1 MKKFEELTT
10 EQKLKLLC
18 GKDSW
23 HTEDFDGTIPS
34 VRVTDASMGVRM
46 PVNPDQWSSGDRP
59 SVSYPSMQVLA
70 CTWNTEVVKNYA
82 ECVAD
87 DCLDAG
93 ADLVLGPGINIKRS
107 PICGRN
113 FEYLS
118 EDPYL
123 SGIMAKMYVTAMQ
136 DEGVGACIKHF
147 CCNNLENNRF
157 EQSSDVD
164 ERTLREIYYR
174 PFEIACEARPVS
186 LMSSYNRINGVYG
199 SEYKIGYDILRN
211 EFGFDGLIM
220 SDWDAVRDRTAAA
233 KAGLDLEMP
242 FHKEHYEQIVRDYE
256 NGKISL
262 KEIDILAR
270 RVYDFVERTKKLHKT
285 EKRKHSLESRLDFAR
300 NIEEEGIVLLKNN
313 GALPLKEK
321 QKISVCGLFAR
332 PGDQEGLFCGGGSS
346 KVKRLTQLFDI
357 YEILSNVLG
366 GNIVYETAFGDRGVE
381 GAIMRPNTAVENAS
395 RSDVNIVFAGTGCNI
410 ETEAL
415 DRTSMKLCDAA
426 QQTIIDTA
434 KVNPNTVVVIF
445 AGSPIDM
452 TDWIDEV
459 AAVVWAGFPG
469 EKGGEAVVNVLTGK
483 VNPSGKLTETFPL
496 RYEDTPAAKCYR
508 NSSITRY
515 DEGINVGYRYYDSYG
530 IDVLFPFGYGLSYSH
545 FDYAELQLLP
555 NLIPNGL
562 TVNFYISNLS
572 KFDGKEITQVYVRP
586 LNARVYRPN
595 KELKGFTK
603 TFIQAG
609 ERAKVSVGLDIT
621 AFAYWSVARNCWYIE
636 DGVYEIIVASSVK
649 DERLK
654 AKVSI
659 KSGKIEII

>member
-1 MKKFEELTT
+1 
-10 EQKLKLLC
+10 
-18 GKDSW
+18 
-23 HTEDFDGTIPS
+23 
-34 VRVTDASMGVRM
+34 
-46 PVNPDQWSSGDRP
+46 
-59 SVSYPSMQVLA
+59 
-70 CTWNTEVVKNYA
+70 
-82 ECVAD
+82 
-87 DCLDAG
+87 
-93 ADLVLGPGINIKRS
+93 
-107 PICGRN
+107 
-113 FEYLS
+113 
-118 EDPYL
+118 
-123 SGIMAKMYVTAMQ
+123 
-136 DEGVGACIKHF
+136 
-147 CCNNLENNRF
+147 
-157 EQSSDVD
+157 
-164 ERTLREIYYR
+164 
-174 PFEIACEARPVS
+174 
-186 LMSSYNRINGVYG
+186 MS
-199 SEYKIGYDILRN
+199 
-211 EFGFDGLIM
+211 
-220 SDWDAVRDRTAAA
+220 T
-233 KAGLDLEMP
+233 
-242 FHKEHYEQIVRDYE
+242 
-256 NGKISL
+256 
-262 KEIDILAR
+262 
-270 RVYDFVERTKKLHKT
+270 KLH
-285 EKRKHSLESRLDFAR
+285 S
-300 NIEEEGIVLLKNN
+300 
-313 GALPLKEK
+313 
-321 QKISVCGLFAR
+321 
-332 PGDQEGLFCGGGSS
+332 
-346 KVKRLTQLFDI
+346 
-357 YEILSNVLG
+357 
-366 GNIVYETAFGDRGVE
+366 GDRGVE

-459 AAVVWAGFPG
+459 AAVVWQVSPG

-555 NLIPNGL
+555 SLIPNGL

-636 DGVYEIIVASSVK
+636 DGVYEIIVASSDK